1 MLTASKLL
9 AFLTALL
16 VMVLLALVIVVPR
29 GEAESPD
36 PRNPSIAT
44 LDSTSTAGRRTDA
57 SDPEGV
63 ATPYGYYA
71 EEVLRVASTIPTSL
85 QPALKDTDFVNGC
98 HPWTTKELGSCAFG
112 TFDPAGWDSDD
123 THGHDW
129 ANTIWISSQAVRTG
143 KVPDVVL
150 HEVGHA
156 VVHNLFGNCY
166 FPKQAEMSV
175 KELLLLTFAH
185 GDADPAELLADAF
198 VVAFSTHSD
207 DLHTYYL
214 DESNYEVS
222 REVILTLRAAVWLCS
237 K

>member
-85 QPALKDTDFVNGC
+85 QPALKGTDFVNGC
-98 HPWTTKELGSCAFG
+98 HPWTTKELGHCAFG
-112 TFDPAGWDSDD
+112 TYDPAGWDSDD

-143 KVPDVVL
+143 KVSDVIL

-156 VVHNLFGNCY
+156 VVHNLFDDCY
-166 FPKQAEMSV
+166 FPKQAETTV
-175 KELLLLTFAH
+175 KELLLQSFAH
-185 GDADPAELLADAF
+185 ESANPDELLADAF
-198 VVAFSTHSD
+198 VVAFSSHSD
-207 DLHTYYL
+207 DVHTHYF
-214 DESNYEVS
+214 ENFNFQASK
-222 REVILTLRAAVWLCS
+222 EVILKIRAAVWLCS